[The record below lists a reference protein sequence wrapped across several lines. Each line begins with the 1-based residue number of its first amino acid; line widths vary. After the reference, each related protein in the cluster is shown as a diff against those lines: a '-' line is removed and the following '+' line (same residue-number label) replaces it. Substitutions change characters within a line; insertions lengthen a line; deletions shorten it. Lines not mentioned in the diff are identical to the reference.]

1 MLHIFKADSSFSSG
15 VEHVHVNGRFK
26 DLWNFGFRAKKKVR
40 FKDSK
45 IHANFLELRFFMK
58 LETARFKIQRF
69 TWNFKIQESRLMKLE
84 TLRFKDSLKLET
96 LRFKDSLK
104 LKTSIQCART
114 LTFAIFLNMTTIP

>member
-1 MLHIFKADSSFSSG
+1 
-15 VEHVHVNGRFK
+15 
-26 DLWNFGFRAKKKVR
+26 
-40 FKDSK
+40 
-45 IHANFLELRFFMK
+45 MK

-104 LKTSIQCART
+104 LETLKFKDSLKLKTSIQCART